1 MSPLKRISAVAT
13 IVVISLFNLQSPAV
27 ADVGVSV
34 VFSGD
39 EIRLISAWY
48 RDHESTSNKGGGKGK
63 SKGLPPGIAKNLER
77 GKSLPPGIAK
87 QHLPD
92 GLRQTLPAPPA
103 GYERIILEGKVLLV
117 EIATRVIH
125 DILTD
130 VILD

>member
-1 MSPLKRISAVAT
+1 MKRIIAVAT

-27 ADVGVSV
+27 AGAGVSV

-39 EIRLISAWY
+39 EIRIISTWY
-48 RDHESTSNKGGGKGK
+48 RDHGSASNRGGGKEK
-63 SKGLPPGIAKNLER
+63 SKGLPPGIAKNLAR

-87 QHLPD
+87 QYLPD
-92 GLRQTLPAPPA
+92 ELQQTLPAPPA
-103 GYERIILEGKVLLV
+103 GYERIIVESKVLLV
-117 EIATRVIH
+117 EIATRIIH